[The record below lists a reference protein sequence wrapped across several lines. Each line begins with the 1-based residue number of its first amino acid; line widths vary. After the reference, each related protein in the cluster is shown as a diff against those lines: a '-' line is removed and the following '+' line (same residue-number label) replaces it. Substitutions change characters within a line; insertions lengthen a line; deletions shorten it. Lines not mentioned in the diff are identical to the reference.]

1 MIWLVRPV
9 AYLMMTEVITGRGK
23 LKYSEEN
30 LSWSHFV
37 HNMAS
42 YSEGST

>member
-23 LKYSEEN
+23 LKYPDKN
-30 LSWSHFV
+30 LL
-37 HNMAS
+37 
-42 YSEGST
+42 